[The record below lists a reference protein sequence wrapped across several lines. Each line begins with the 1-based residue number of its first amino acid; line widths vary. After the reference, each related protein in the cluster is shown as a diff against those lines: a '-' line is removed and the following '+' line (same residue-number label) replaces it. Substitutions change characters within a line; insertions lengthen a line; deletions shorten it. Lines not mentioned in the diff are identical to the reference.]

1 VIEHGWLLTAR
12 RGGGLARI
20 VTSMTRGSINLDGAL
35 QDYIVGHTT
44 ALDPVQTAL
53 VARTTELGSPSGM
66 QIGAE
71 QAQLLTLLV
80 RLTNARHAVEVGTF
94 TGLSAIAIARG
105 LAPGGRLLC
114 CDVSE
119 KWTSIGRAAWQE
131 AGLADRI
138 ELRLAPAAETLAALP
153 RQEYIDFAFID
164 ADKPS
169 YWTYYSELLPRLRSG
184 GVIAVDNVLWSG
196 QVVQDDP
203 QEEST
208 RLLKEFNDKVV
219 RDERVEVVMVPVG
232 DGVSLIYK
240 R

>member
-1 VIEHGWLLTAR
+1 
-12 RGGGLARI
+12 
-20 VTSMTRGSINLDGAL
+20 MTRGSINLDGAL
-35 QDYIVGHTT
+35 QDYVVDHTT
-44 ALDPVQTAL
+44 ALDEVQRAL
-53 VARTTELGSPSGM
+53 IARTTELGSPSGM

-80 RLTNARHAVEVGTF
+80 RLTNAKHAVEVGTF
-94 TGLSAIAIARG
+94 TGFSAIAIARG
-105 LAPGGRLLC
+105 LAPGGKLLC

-119 KWTSIGRAAWQE
+119 EWTSIGRAAWQQ

-153 RQEYIDFAFID
+153 EQEYIDFAFID

-169 YWTYYSELLPRLRSG
+169 YWTYYSELVPRMRAG

-196 QVVQDDP
+196 RVVQDEP
-203 QEEST
+203 EEEST

-219 RDERVEVVMVPVG
+219 RDERVDVVMLPVG
-232 DGVSLIYK
+232 DGVSLMYK

>member
-1 VIEHGWLLTAR
+1 
-12 RGGGLARI
+12 
-20 VTSMTRGSINLDGAL
+20 MTRASIGLDQAL
-35 QDYIVGHTT
+35 QDYVVNHST
-44 ALDPVQTAL
+44 ALDSVQTAL
-53 VARTTELGSPSGM
+53 VARTAELGPASGM

-80 RLTNARHAVEVGTF
+80 RLTGARHAVEVGTF

-105 LAPGGRLLC
+105 LAPGGKLLC
-114 CDVSE
+114 CDVSQE
-119 KWTSIGRAAWQE
+119 WTSIGRAAWQE
-131 AGLADRI
+131 AGVADRI

-153 RQEYIDFAFID
+153 DKEYIDFAFID

-169 YWTYYSELLPRLRSG
+169 YWTYYSELVPRMRTG

-196 QVVQDDP
+196 RVADAEP
-203 QEEST
+203 GEEST
-208 RLLKEFNDKVV
+208 RIMREFNDKVV
-219 RDERVEVVMVPVG
+219 RDERVDVVMLPVG

>member
-1 VIEHGWLLTAR
+1 
-12 RGGGLARI
+12 
-20 VTSMTRGSINLDGAL
+20 MTRASIGLDDAL
-35 QDYIVGHTT
+35 QAYVVNHST
-44 ALDPVQTAL
+44 ALDSVQTAL
-53 VARTTELGSPSGM
+53 VARTTELGSPAGM

-71 QAQLLTLLV
+71 EAQLLTLLV

-94 TGLSAIAIARG
+94 TGFSAIAIARG

-119 KWTSIGRAAWQE
+119 EWTSIGRAAWKQ
-131 AGLADRI
+131 AGVADRI
-138 ELRLAPAAETLAALP
+138 ELRLAPAAETLKALP
-153 RQEYIDFAFID
+153 NQAYIDFAFID

-169 YWTYYSELLPRLRSG
+169 YWTYYSELVPRMRAG

-196 QVVQDDP
+196 RVAETGP
-203 QEEST
+203 GEEST
-208 RLLKEFNDKVV
+208 RLMREFNAKVV
-219 RDERVEVVMVPVG
+219 RDERVEVVMLPVG